1 MIRNTLFSTAIGLLL
16 GFALVWW
23 VEPNGSGAVFLVV
36 LAALACNVKA
46 VVLQYLGTFVSK

>member
-1 MIRNTLFSTAIGLLL
+1 VIRNTLFSTAIGLLL

-36 LAALACNVKA
+36 LAALACNVMA